1 MRVCA
6 IFHWSARIGRSAG
19 ACRRVQFVQRRRIT
33 RTEVAVHDIRW
44 KVKDAKG
51 NQQAASVI
59 KEAKVLREPQS

>member
-1 MRVCA
+1 
-6 IFHWSARIGRSAG
+6 
-19 ACRRVQFVQRRRIT
+19 VQFVQRRRIT